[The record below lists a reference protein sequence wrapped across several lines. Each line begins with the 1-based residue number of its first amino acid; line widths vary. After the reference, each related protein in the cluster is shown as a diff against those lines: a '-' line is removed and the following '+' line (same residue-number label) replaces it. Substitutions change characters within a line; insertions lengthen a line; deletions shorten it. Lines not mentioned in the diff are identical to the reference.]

1 MFDLCI
7 SNTLISE
14 KQYIEFRLTE
24 AYENYKQLDFQE
36 QTSMPGAF
44 VMGKINSY
52 QDLYFKFYED
62 KFKIP

>member
-44 VMGKINSY
+44 VMGKINAY